1 MLTGDRNM
9 TVTPVGHGLRRCKR
23 CSEAFRVTH
32 GNQKLCGACRM
43 GRTSSPL
50 WGNRGATFGVRRC
63 DRCWREYV
71 ARTENQRYCGPRCR
85 WLARSRNE
93 TALYANPRHRGTR
106 RTLAPLVATGTV
118 RCARGPACR
127 FPEMVDGELVG
138 GLIRAGEPW
147 HLGHPD
153 GESVGGPEHVLC
165 NTSAPSRLRSQR
177 KRGAW

>member
-1 MLTGDRNM
+1 
-9 TVTPVGHGLRRCKR
+9 VTPVGHGLRRCKR